1 MNRLK
6 PTLLA
11 MACSTALIGQV
22 YAGVPADSTG
32 TGWASVAIGEEA
44 TADGDGAISIGYGTS
59 GVAQGVSIG
68 NAAQTTGEYGVA
80 LGMKAIASAGYSV
93 ALGQGSTANRD
104 AGSYGTA
111 SEAVSFGKVDKTGQV
126 WTSTLGAVSIGSDTD
141 SRQITGV
148 AAGSQDN
155 DAVNVA
161 QLKSLQQS
169 SVFGS
174 GASIQI
180 PEDVTNNV
188 QARNANRASV
198 LGDNAKVQVD
208 NSVAIGANSVASMVG
223 RTATVQFKPDGA
235 SDKAWEAEGL
245 VSFGGSYESEA
256 GATVNFNRQL
266 TGVAA
271 GSEDNDAVNVAQL
284 KTVKAYGDDTYAT
297 QASLGDYLTT
307 ADASATYATQES
319 LGNYLTTEAADKTYA
334 TQESLG
340 GYLTTADASATY
352 ATQDSL
358 GSYLTTEAAGN
369 IYATQTTFSALDE
382 KVSGLEATLNSMS
395 GEAWDKVQETVTKL
409 EDLEK
414 GGLLNISA
422 SNAPQSSSKETATGQ
437 TMPKIQTVNSE
448 AAEGQPEGNNASLG
462 IGGKLNFVGDSNILA
477 SIGGDNDGNV
487 TVKFDMAQDA
497 NLNSLTA
504 NSVTTETLRATKITA
519 QDMELSGKLTVS
531 EIVATTAIQAPA
543 IQFTDGAALTY
554 SKDSG
559 RLTYTAPAV
568 EGDGTKAV
576 GETFSVAT
584 TKDGISFGADEGSSV
599 LVNLEDQKVDIK
611 GGDQYVTT
619 SIVANADGGATVQI
633 KMTDEFK
640 SALGN
645 GSFENGITIGSKDGY
660 GEIRVQQGNVD
671 MGGNRIQ
678 NVGNPIAAGDAV
690 NKRYVDSTTRSL
702 RNKINDVDRDL
713 RAGVAMAMAVGNLPQ
728 AYMPGKSIVGVSAG
742 TYHGQGGFA
751 LGLSHATDN
760 RQWVFKGAASVD
772 TRGNF
777 GGTLSAG
784 YQF

>member
-180 PEDVTNNV
+180 PEDITNNV

-284 KTVKAYGDDTYAT
+284 KAVKAYGDDTYAT
-297 QASLGDYLTT
+297 QASLGD
-307 ADASATYATQES
+307 
-319 LGNYLTTEAADKTYA
+319 
-334 TQESLG
+334 
-340 GYLTTADASATY
+340 YLTTADASATY

-382 KVSGLEATLNSMS
+382 KVSGLETTLNSMS

-645 GSFENGITIGSKDGY
+645 GSFEN
-660 GEIRVQQGNVD
+660 
-671 MGGNRIQ
+671 
-678 NVGNPIAAGDAV
+678 
-690 NKRYVDSTTRSL
+690 
-702 RNKINDVDRDL
+702 
-713 RAGVAMAMAVGNLPQ
+713 
-728 AYMPGKSIVGVSAG
+728 
-742 TYHGQGGFA
+742 
-751 LGLSHATDN
+751 
-760 RQWVFKGAASVD
+760 
-772 TRGNF
+772 
-777 GGTLSAG
+777 
-784 YQF
+784 

>member
-1 MNRLK
+1 
-6 PTLLA
+6 
-11 MACSTALIGQV
+11 
-22 YAGVPADSTG
+22 
-32 TGWASVAIGEEA
+32 
-44 TADGDGAISIGYGTS
+44 
-59 GVAQGVSIG
+59 
-68 NAAQTTGEYGVA
+68 
-80 LGMKAIASAGYSV
+80 
-93 ALGQGSTANRD
+93 
-104 AGSYGTA
+104 
-111 SEAVSFGKVDKTGQV
+111 
-126 WTSTLGAVSIGSDTD
+126 
-141 SRQITGV
+141 
-148 AAGSQDN
+148 
-155 DAVNVA
+155 
-161 QLKSLQQS
+161 
-169 SVFGS
+169 
-174 GASIQI
+174 
-180 PEDVTNNV
+180 
-188 QARNANRASV
+188 
-198 LGDNAKVQVD
+198 
-208 NSVAIGANSVASMVG
+208 
-223 RTATVQFKPDGA
+223 
-235 SDKAWEAEGL
+235 
-245 VSFGGSYESEA
+245 
-256 GATVNFNRQL
+256 
-266 TGVAA
+266 
-271 GSEDNDAVNVAQL
+271 
-284 KTVKAYGDDTYAT
+284 
-297 QASLGDYLTT
+297 
-307 ADASATYATQES
+307 
-319 LGNYLTTEAADKTYA
+319 
-334 TQESLG
+334 
-340 GYLTTADASATY
+340 
-352 ATQDSL
+352 
-358 GSYLTTEAAGN
+358 
-369 IYATQTTFSALDE
+369 
-382 KVSGLEATLNSMS
+382 MS

-645 GSFENGITIGSKDGY
+645 GSFENGITIGAKDGY

-690 NKRYVDSTTRSL
+690 NKQYVDSTARSL

-728 AYMPGKSIVGVSAG
+728 AYMPGKSIVGMSAG

>member
-141 SRQITGV
+141 SRQITSV

-297 QASLGDYLTT
+297 QASLGD
-307 ADASATYATQES
+307 
-319 LGNYLTTEAADKTYA
+319 
-334 TQESLG
+334 
-340 GYLTTADASATY
+340 YLTTADASATY

-645 GSFENGITIGSKDGY
+645 GSFENGITIGAKDGY

>member
-307 ADASATYATQES
+307 ADASATYATQ
-319 LGNYLTTEAADKTYA
+319 
-334 TQESLG
+334 
-340 GYLTTADASATY
+340 
-352 ATQDSL
+352 DSL

-645 GSFENGITIGSKDGY
+645 GSFENGITIGAKDGY

-728 AYMPGKSIVGVSAG
+728 VYMPGKSIVGVSAG

>member
-180 PEDVTNNV
+180 PEDITNNV

-284 KTVKAYGDDTYAT
+284 KAVKAYGDDTYAT
-297 QASLGDYLTT
+297 QASLGD
-307 ADASATYATQES
+307 
-319 LGNYLTTEAADKTYA
+319 
-334 TQESLG
+334 
-340 GYLTTADASATY
+340 YLTTADASATY

-382 KVSGLEATLNSMS
+382 KVSGLETTLNSMS

-645 GSFENGITIGSKDGY
+645 GSFENGITIGAKDGY

-690 NKRYVDSTTRSL
+690 NKQYVDSTARSL

-728 AYMPGKSIVGVSAG
+728 AYMPGKSIVGMSAG

-751 LGLSHATDN
+751 LGLSHAPDN

>member
-180 PEDVTNNV
+180 PEDITNNV

-284 KTVKAYGDDTYAT
+284 KAVKAYGDDTYAT
-297 QASLGDYLTT
+297 QASLGD
-307 ADASATYATQES
+307 
-319 LGNYLTTEAADKTYA
+319 
-334 TQESLG
+334 
-340 GYLTTADASATY
+340 YLTTADASATY

-382 KVSGLEATLNSMS
+382 KVSGLETTLNSMS

-645 GSFENGITIGSKDGY
+645 GSFENGITIGAKDGY

-690 NKRYVDSTTRSL
+690 NKQYVDSTARSL

-728 AYMPGKSIVGVSAG
+728 AYMPGKSIVGMSAG

>member
-148 AAGSQDN
+148 SAGSQDN

-297 QASLGDYLTT
+297 QASLGD
-307 ADASATYATQES
+307 
-319 LGNYLTTEAADKTYA
+319 
-334 TQESLG
+334 
-340 GYLTTADASATY
+340 YLTTADASATY

-645 GSFENGITIGSKDGY
+645 GSFENGITIGAKDGY